1 MKRLV
6 FGMAFVVA
14 LGAGASFPAFAAEK
28 SNYELM
34 RELEETRVRLEEL
47 EKRVGAS
54 AGPMDADEDRPLT
67 GSTGVK
73 GLGDRVGRIEEAL
86 KGAPLLGKWADRIT
100 LSGAVEVEAGYESI
114 NFADSAL
121 DDEDASDLV
130 LPPAE
135 LGVDVAIAKHVG
147 GHVLFYW
154 EEDESDGLDLDEG
167 FIILDGGDILPLDL
181 NIGRLY
187 VPFGN
192 FESHFISDPLALEI
206 GETGE
211 SAVMVGAG
219 NDWTE
224 IRLSIYNGDVDEI
237 GKDDHIGGFS
247 AGAAFALPDG
257 AVPDIG
263 LSAGVSYTSNI
274 ADSDGLEGETPGE
287 VEDYVGG
294 LGTFLS
300 VSFQDRF
307 FLEAEYVTALD
318 HFKPGELSFDGG
330 DELKPMAWNLE
341 FAVAPME
348 DLEVA
353 VRYEGSGDM
362 GDFLPEAQFGGVVS
376 YGLFEST
383 SLALE
388 YLRGEFEND
397 DERDLVTAQLA
408 VEF

>member
-1 MKRLV
+1 MKRL
-6 FGMAFVVA
+6 FIGLAFAITIGITTSNPTFADEMYSHDLMIEQQKVIAQVDRIEKQ
-14 LGAGASFPAFAAEK
+14 AGASGTSAGVGGLDE
-28 SNYELM
+28 
-34 RELEETRVRLEEL
+34 RVR
-47 EKRVGAS
+47 
-54 AGPMDADEDRPLT
+54 
-67 GSTGVK
+67 
-73 GLGDRVGRIEEAL
+73 RIEEAL
-86 KGAPLLGKWADRIT
+86 QETSLLGKWAERIT
-100 LSGAVEVEAGYESI
+100 LSGAIEVEVGYEKI
-114 NFADSAL
+114 DFADPAL

-130 LPPAE
+130 LATAE
-135 LGVDVAIAKHVG
+135 LGVDVAIARHVG

-154 EEDESDGLDLDEG
+154 EEDESDGVDLDEG
-167 FIILDGGDILPLDL
+167 FIILDGGDILPLYL
-181 NIGRLY
+181 NVGRLY

-192 FESHFISDPLALEI
+192 FESHFISDPLTLEI
-206 GETGE
+206 GEAGE
-211 SAVMVGAG
+211 SAVLVGTG

-224 IRLSIYNGDVDEI
+224 IRLSIHNGDVDEI
-237 GKDDHIGGFS
+237 GDDDHIGGFS
-247 AGAAFALPDG
+247 AGAAFTLPEG
-257 AVPDIG
+257 VVPDIG
-263 LSAGVSYTSNI
+263 LSAGASYTSNI

-287 VEDYVGG
+287 IEDHVGG

-330 DELKPMAWNLE
+330 DERKPMAWNLE
-341 FAVAPME
+341 LAVAPMD

-353 VRYEGSGDM
+353 VRYEGSDDT

-376 YGLFEST
+376 YGLFENT

-397 DERDLVTAQLA
+397 DERDVLTAQFA